1 MIKYDAAFS
10 SQQGGKGEEFMK
22 FAVSSKG
29 NSVSD
34 TLKNKIQTY
43 LLDFG
48 MELNEEEPDLVITV
62 GGDGTLYT
70 LFTGIATV

>member
-1 MIKYDAAFS
+1 
-10 SQQGGKGEEFMK
+10 MK

-34 TLKNKIQTY
+34 TLKSKIQTY

-48 MELNEEEPDLVITV
+48 MELNEEEPDLVIT
-62 GGDGTLYT
+62 
-70 LFTGIATV
+70 